1 MGCYINPENET
12 KEEFLNRL
20 GTQISF
26 EVMNEIGF
34 DEFRKT
40 NPERLPVVLV
50 DNVIFTAAIVC
61 FCKSEYEV
69 ATDEHDTRERKM
81 YLVKIDDLKTV
92 SDIDEYLKIE
102 KELITK

>member
-34 DEFRKT
+34 EDFRKT
-40 NPERLPVVLV
+40 NPGRLPVVLV
-50 DNVIFTAAIVC
+50 DNITFTAAIIC
-61 FCKSEYEV
+61 FCKTEYEI
-69 ATDEHDTRERKM
+69 ATAEHDTRERKI
-81 YLVKIDDLKTV
+81 YLMKIDDLKKV
-92 SDIDEYLKIE
+92 SDLEEYLKT
-102 KELITK
+102 TKDLVA